1 MIINSCSLRLKNTM
15 TEESGPDD
23 VGKQIHV
30 AKNHYAFQD
39 FLVITVVQESH
50 FRDLA
55 MIARTFLKTFR
66 FHIL

>member
-1 MIINSCSLRLKNTM
+1 M
-15 TEESGPDD
+15 TKESGPDD

-39 FLVITVVQESH
+39 FMVMTVVQESH